1 MSIKFKKNNAK
12 RVLSLILAFVLS
24 IGTTSIPVSAASA
37 PIANHVIISQI
48 YGGGGNSGALYSN
61 DFIELYNPTN
71 VAVDLNGW
79 SVQYTSAKGTSYNG
93 ITILSGSIGVGEYY
107 LIQEAKGTKDA
118 PPLPTPN
125 ATGTIAMGGS
135 KGKVA
140 LVSNSDTITNMSD
153 PDVIDFIGYGKVK
166 DVNESEGDHPAPEL
180 SNSTAAVRKVA
191 GVDTDDND
199 ADFEVKAPNPH
210 SGGNTPAETKCATPT
225 ASVPSCTVTS
235 GQAITFTTTTADAVI
250 EYNTTSTDAPAP
262 NWTTGSS
269 VTVTAN
275 TDYYVRAIKTGL
287 ENSNI
292 ATFSYTVNN
301 ATPLTLEAAKATAL
315 DTENVKV
322 EGVVTYISNKNVYI
336 QDTTGAICLYL
347 TSSSSLLKV
356 GDEVIAI
363 GKRALYKN
371 LIELSGVI
379 EPAIYIKS
387 HDHAIPDRGTT
398 TIADIIAT
406 PTDKTPGYNHMGE
419 IIKVSE
425 ATLTSESLLT
435 QDGAELTLSPSVDL
449 SKFPGI
455 STGDSV
461 DVTLRVYDDYGTV
474 KAEIISMSK
483 HGAENKLFLST
494 SPEAS
499 NVISGTKVTLYCNDT
514 SANIYYTLD
523 GTDATSGSTLY
534 TEPITITGDIG
545 AKVLLKAIATASGKN
560 NSDVLTAEYTI
571 KDPNSTLTIK
581 EVLALPDNSKNFNVT
596 GQIAYFA
603 TNYSNPVIQSV
614 IDGKTYSLYVFGAAP
629 DGAKVGDLVKFTGT
643 FSIYNGLPELKSITA
658 SEILS
663 SDTPIGPELVTIAD
677 LKANGLDMLGRFII
691 IKDVTLGAYDGG
703 GSTAITDATGTIN
716 LYKATPYPALV
727 EKGDIVDL
735 YAMVACYK
743 SNVQLYVGTKDAN
756 GYNVYDVVNDTK
768 SPLITL
774 PDSFLDAKTNQD
786 YTISVTAEDNKDIKD
801 VTITYTIGDQTV
813 SDQNMTKNETTG
825 KYEYKIPST
834 EILATAPNFTFKI
847 TATDVTGLKTVS
859 DPIIIT
865 IDDNPQVIAVT
876 PARNSSTG
884 DDKTP
889 VISVTLENAGTSPT
903 VTLTLKKDNETIL
916 TDQALTKTATANSS
930 TYSYTPSTL
939 SDSSYTATVK
949 IIRSEDSKTK
959 TDSWLFTVGE
969 SKYKAYFGQ
978 LHAHTAEYSDGS
990 GTLQDGL
997 NYLSNIPESDNVDF
1011 VSFTDHSNYFDTKNA
1026 SNPAEALN
1034 NKSKM
1039 TAESL
1044 SKWETYVSTMDTFNQ
1059 SHAGSLL
1066 AFSGFEMTWS
1076 GGPGHINT
1084 FNSDGLVSRNNTSLN
1099 SKTDDAGMKAYYE
1112 TLIQNTDP
1120 LANLSQFNH
1129 PGKTFGTFSD
1139 FAYWSPAYDNKMVA
1153 VEVGNG
1159 EGAINSGGYFPSYS
1173 EYTKALDKG
1182 WHVAPT
1188 NNQDNHK
1195 GKWGNANT
1203 CRTVIITDNF
1213 NDTGLLTGLKNRSIY
1228 ATEDNN
1234 LNINYTVNDLMMGS
1248 IINEIPTTPLKFAI
1262 NIDDPDATDTISK
1275 VELITNS
1282 GRVAKSQTFT
1292 SNVANWTFELP
1303 AVQGYYYV
1311 RVTEADKNIAVT
1323 APVWIGQAPL
1333 VGISSL
1339 DTETKMPITGEA
1351 LKLTTTLFN
1360 NESKA
1365 VTLKSIQ
1372 YTQGDTV
1379 LHTENLNKEIVS
1391 TGTATHEFDYTPTV
1405 AGKMTLVATAIFSIN
1420 GQEKTFTSDIDFN
1433 IRTSEDL
1440 VYVGIDASHYNEY
1453 VDGNYKDSMGNFAN
1467 LAAEYGVRVVELR
1480 TSEALIAATKDSKY
1494 EMLVLTPPTRRNG
1507 TAFLMGYKNY
1517 SDEEIDAI
1525 SAFSKSGK
1533 MVIVTGWGDYY
1544 EGYDQYSDGTAYTLP
1559 AGEQMSAQQNKLLA
1573 AMGSTLRVSDDEIKD
1588 DVDNGGQ
1595 PQRLYLKNYNLSN
1608 TFLFGVKP
1616 SEQVYSNYGG
1626 ATIYGVGTD
1635 DKPSETLSSTIN
1647 PMVYAF
1653 KTSYSSDD
1661 DKDGTTGIKDISVP
1675 KYDNKYMVAASETIT
1690 HEGGTDSTVI
1700 VAGSAFMSNFEIQ
1713 TSMDSYA
1720 TPQYSNYT
1728 ILENIIKKINPVL
1741 ITSISLVQVADEEES
1756 FTIRGIA
1763 TSNAS
1768 AYDKNTAFFDCI
1780 YVQDSSAG
1788 INAFPISGDIR
1799 AGQTVEITGKT
1810 SSYNGERQI
1819 AVEKVKVIDETIK
1832 PLPTPISLTTAKAAS
1847 GSNLGSLVKVSGTVE
1862 SITSPNGVVE
1872 SIYIKDYSNTT
1883 CRIFIDGYI
1892 TNTKTIENL
1901 AVGKGVTAIGLSSID
1916 TEGPRIR
1923 IRDRADISVY
1933 NIPVN
1938 DDKDDKDDQD
1948 NNAPQNGT
1956 TPSTDTPTSP
1966 KTENIS
1972 DKETTTTSTT
1982 VKGKLDSPN
1991 HFKASMAESTATDL
2005 IESAKKAQTEGKK
2018 SVIEIKV
2025 DTTLKEGRMEVLIP
2039 KDAFSKIAT
2048 ETKAE
2053 VKVNT
2058 NVGILKFS
2066 EEAVNHIN
2074 NSSTEGDVSINIS
2087 KVENESLSA
2096 EKRNVVGNR
2105 PVYDFSV
2112 TVGEKEI
2119 SSFGAGSA
2127 EISVPYTLQ
2136 PGEDHN
2142 AIIVYYV
2149 DDSGALQTVRGNYN
2163 TATGTVDFMT
2173 KHFSTYMIGYN
2184 KKTFTDVSVSS
2195 KYYDAISSLAARGIT
2210 AGTSETTYS
2219 PNASLTRGQFIVLMM
2234 NAYDISPDEN
2244 NTTNFADAGSTY
2256 YTNYLATA
2264 KRLGIASGVGN
2275 NKYAPNAPISR
2286 QDMFTL
2292 LYNALGVI
2300 KALPE
2305 STPTINMNQFS
2316 DSDTISSYALMPT
2329 KTFVERSLA
2338 SGRNGLI
2345 EPKTLATRAE
2355 MAELLYNLLKIQ

>member
-1 MSIKFKKNNAK
+1 MSIKFKKINAK
-12 RVLSLILAFVLS
+12 RILSLILAFVLS
-24 IGTTSIPVSAASA
+24 IGTTSIPVSAGTTT
-37 PIANHVIISQI
+37 IANHVIISQI

-61 DFIELYNPTN
+61 DFIELYNPTG
-71 VAVDLNGW
+71 VAVDLSGW
-79 SVQYTSAKGTSYNG
+79 SVQYTSSKGTSYNNM
-93 ITILSGSIGVGEYY
+93 TVLSGSIGAGEYF
-107 LIQEAKGTKDA
+107 LIQESMGKNSPPA
-118 PPLPTPN
+118 PALPTPN
-125 ATGTIAMGGS
+125 ITGDISMSGS

-140 LVSNSDTITNMSD
+140 LVSNSDAITNMTD
-153 PDVIDFIGYGKVK
+153 ADVIDFVGYGAA
-166 DVNESEGDHPAPEL
+166 NESEGSHPTPSL
-180 SNSTAAVRKVA
+180 SNATAAVRKTA
-191 GVDTDDND
+191 GVDSDDNA
-199 ADFEVKAPNPH
+199 ADFEIKAPNPR
-210 SGGNTPAETKCATPT
+210 SGSHTPAETKCATPT
-225 ASVPSCTVTS
+225 ASVPSAVVTS
-235 GQAITFTTTTADAVI
+235 SQVVNFTTTTTDAVI
-250 EYNTTSTDAPAP
+250 AYNTLSKDAPAP
-262 NWTTGSS
+262 NWTTSSS
-269 VTVTAN
+269 VTVTTSAA
-275 TDYYVRAIKTGL
+275 YYVRATKSGL
-287 ENSNI
+287 DDSEV

-301 ATPLTLEAAKATAL
+301 ATPITLEAAKATAL
-315 DTENVKV
+315 NTENVKV
-322 EGVVTYISNKNVYI
+322 EGVVTYINGKNVYI

-356 GDEVIAI
+356 GDEIIAI

-406 PTDKTPGYNHMGE
+406 PTDKTPGYNHMSE
-419 IIKVSE
+419 VIKVSE
-425 ATLTSESLLT
+425 ATLTNKSLLN
-435 QDGAELTLSPSVDL
+435 QDGSELAISPAVDL
-449 SKFPGI
+449 SKFPGV
-455 STGDSV
+455 SEGDSV
-461 DVTLRVYDDYGTV
+461 DVTLLVYDAYGTV
-474 KAEIISMSK
+474 KANIISMIK
-483 HGAENKLFLST
+483 HGTENQLFISA
-494 SPEAS
+494 SPEAGS
-499 NVISGTKVTLYCNDT
+499 VDNNTKVELYCNDA
-514 SANIYYTLD
+514 SAHVFYTLD
-523 GTDATSGSTLY
+523 GTDASASSTPY
-534 TEPITITGDIG
+534 TEPITITGNID
-545 AKVLLKAIATASGKN
+545 AKVLLKAIATAPGKD
-560 NSDVLTAEYTI
+560 NSAMLSAEYTI
-571 KDPNSTLTIK
+571 KDPNPTLTIK

-603 TNYSNPVIQSV
+603 TGYSNPVIQSV

-629 DGAKVGDLVKFTGT
+629 DGAKVGDLVKYTGT
-643 FSIYNGLPELKSITA
+643 YSIYNGFPELKSITA
-658 SEILS
+658 SKILS
-663 SDTPIGPELVTIAD
+663 SDTPIGPELVTIED
-677 LKANGLDMLGRFII
+677 LKANGLDILGRFII
-691 IKDVTLGAYDGG
+691 IKDVTLGTYSAS

-716 LYKATPYPALV
+716 IYKATPYPALV
-727 EKGDIVDL
+727 EKGEVVDL
-735 YAMVACYK
+735 YAMVACYN
-743 SNVQLYVGTKDAN
+743 STVQLYVGTKDAN

-774 PDSFLDAKTNQD
+774 PDNFLDAKPNQD
-786 YTISVTAEDNKDIKD
+786 YTISVTAEDNKDIQD
-801 VTITYTIGDQTV
+801 VTLTYTIGDKTV
-813 SDQNMTKNETTG
+813 SDQNMTKNKNTG
-825 KYEYKIPST
+825 KYEYKIPSA
-834 EILATAPNFTFKI
+834 EILATVPNFTFKI

-859 DPIIIT
+859 TPITIT
-865 IDDNPQVIAVT
+865 IDDNPQVTAVT
-876 PARNSSTG
+876 PGRNSSTG
-884 DDKTP
+884 DDKSP

-916 TDQALTKTATANSS
+916 TGQALTKTAAETSN

-939 SDSSYTATVK
+939 SDGSYTATVE
-949 IIRSEDSKTK
+949 IIRSEDNKTK

-997 NYLSNIPESDNVDF
+997 SYLSNIPESDNVDF
-1011 VSFTDHSNYFDTKNA
+1011 VSFTDHSNYFDTKDA

-1034 NKSKM
+1034 DKSKM

-1044 SKWETYVSTMDTFNQ
+1044 SKWEKYVSTMDTFNQ

-1213 NDTGLLTGLKNRSIY
+1213 NDDGLLTGLKNRSVY

-1248 IINEIPTTPLKFAI
+1248 IISEIPTTPLKFAI

-1323 APVWIGQAPL
+1323 APIWVGQAPL

-1339 DTETKMPITGEA
+1339 STETQLPVTGEA

-1379 LHTENLNKEIVS
+1379 LYTENLNQEIVS

-1405 AGKMTLVATAIFSIN
+1405 AGKITLVATAIFSIN
-1420 GQEKTFTSDIDFN
+1420 GQDQTFTSNIDLN
-1433 IRTSEDL
+1433 VRASETL
-1440 VYVGIDASHYNEY
+1440 VYAGIDASHYNEY

-1507 TAFLMGYKNY
+1507 TAFLKDYKSY
-1517 SDEEIDAI
+1517 SDDEIDAI

-1533 MVIVTGWGDYY
+1533 TVIVTGWGDYY
-1544 EGYDQYSDGTAYTLP
+1544 EGYDKYADGTEYTLP
-1559 AGEQMSAQQNKLLA
+1559 ASEQMSAQQNKLLV

-1588 DVDNGGQ
+1588 DENNGGQ
-1595 PQRLYLKNYNLSN
+1595 PQRLYLNNFNLSN

-1626 ATIYGVGTD
+1626 STIYSVGAD
-1635 DKPSETLSSTIN
+1635 NQPSETLSSTIS
-1647 PMVYAF
+1647 PMVFAF
-1653 KTSYSSDD
+1653 ETSYSSDD

-1713 TSMDSYA
+1713 TTMDSYA

-1728 ILENIIKKINPVL
+1728 ILENIIKKVNPVL
-1741 ITSISLVQVADEEES
+1741 ITSISDVQAASEGES

-1768 AYDKNTAFFDCI
+1768 AYDKDTAFFDCI

-1788 INAFPISGDIR
+1788 INAFPVSGDIR

-1832 PLPTPISLTTAKAAS
+1832 PLPTPISLTTVKAAS

-1862 SITSPNGVVE
+1862 SITAPNGVVE
-1872 SIYIKDYSNTT
+1872 SIYIKDHSNTS
-1883 CRIFIDGYI
+1883 CRVFIDGYI

-1916 TEGPRIR
+1916 TEGPRVR

-1933 NIPVN
+1933 NISSK
-1938 DDKDDKDDQD
+1938 DDKDDKE
-1948 NNAPQNGT
+1948 PQKET
-1956 TPSTDTPTSP
+1956 KPSTDTQTSP

-1972 DKETTTTSTT
+1972 DKETTTTSAT
-1982 VKGKLDSPN
+1982 VKGKLNSPN
-1991 HFKASMAESTATDL
+1991 HFKASMAESTARDL
-2005 IESAKKAQTEGKK
+2005 IENAKKAQTEGKK
-2018 SVIEIKV
+2018 SVIEIKM

-2053 VKVNT
+2053 IKVNT

-2066 EEAVNHIN
+2066 EEAVNQIN
-2074 NSSTEGDVSINIS
+2074 SSSTEGDVSINIS
-2087 KVENESLSA
+2087 KVENESLPA

-2112 TVGEKEI
+2112 NVGEKEI

-2149 DDSGALQTVRGNYN
+2149 DDLGALQTVRGNYN
-2163 TATGTVDFMT
+2163 TSTGTVDFMT

-2184 KKTFTDVSVSS
+2184 KKTFTDVDVSS

-2244 NTTNFADAGSTY
+2244 STTNFADAGNTY
-2256 YTNYLATA
+2256 YTNYLAAA

-2316 DSDTISSYALMPT
+2316 DNGTISSYALMPT
-2329 KTFVERSLA
+2329 KTFVERGFA
-2338 SGRNGLI
+2338 SGHGGMI